1 MARKR
6 RRTRKTNGAGSITKL
21 SGYRNKPWMVRSPA
35 EIQIDGSTKRKVIG
49 YYATSE
55 DAEMALAKYK
65 MSPYNLDEKDTTLDE
80 LFEIWIEDKKSK
92 VEHKRSWQR
101 YVSVYNK
108 YLSLKKNKPIRS
120 FTYRE
125 LQDIVSIPPLNMSK
139 LLRLLL
145 NGVYDLAMKNNIV
158 DKDISKLLEINH
170 TPSYTREKGVFSRET
185 IKQIREYS
193 ITSTNQNLKI
203 IADMTLI
210 LLYTGMRAGEIRSI
224 KKENVF
230 LNKNYMIGG
239 IKTEAGKDRVIPI
252 HENVKDIINHYY
264 NLNPDK
270 DYLFPQKFNNK
281 PFSESIFMRD
291 YLLFREELGFSQNRH
306 ATRHTF
312 ISELQRL
319 GVTESKIKRI
329 VGHSTTDVTDG
340 VYTHYEPKD
349 LIVEVKKINYENI

>member
-21 SGYRNKPWMVRSPA
+21 SGYRSKPWMVRGPA

-65 MSPYNLDEKDTTLDE
+65 MSPYNLDEKDTTLEE

-101 YVSVYNK
+101 YISVYNK
-108 YLSLKKNKPIRS
+108 YLSLKKNKSIRS

-158 DKDISKLLEINH
+158 DKDISKLLEINR
-170 TPSYTREKGVFSRET
+170 TPSYTREKGVFSHET
-185 IKQIREYS
+185 IV
-193 ITSTNQNLKI
+193 STNQNLKV

-239 IKTEAGKDRVIPI
+239 IKTDAGKDRVIPI

-349 LIVEVKKINYENI
+349 LIVEVKKINYGDV